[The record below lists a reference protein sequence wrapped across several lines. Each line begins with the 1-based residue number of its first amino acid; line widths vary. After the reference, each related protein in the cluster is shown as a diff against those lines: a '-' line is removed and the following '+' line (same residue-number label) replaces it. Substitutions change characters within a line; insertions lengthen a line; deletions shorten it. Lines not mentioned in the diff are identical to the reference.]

1 MIDKKKRTAAAIHV
15 AREKCVRL
23 HREAASLN
31 DHSAPQEHLRAAAR
45 HLAAVEKWLIPPK
58 PGASTST
65 FFKSLDPEELLA
77 ELGLSH
83 LAEGEDL
90 EDFLEYFA
98 ASIGLGSFW

>member
-1 MIDKKKRTAAAIHV
+1 M
-15 AREKCVRL
+15 
-23 HREAASLN
+23 
-31 DHSAPQEHLRAAAR
+31 
-45 HLAAVEKWLIPPK
+45 EKWLIPPK
-58 PGASTST
+58 QGASSST

-98 ASIGLGSFW
+98 ASIGVGELLVIAIPCLMQSKTFRHPGTFYITSDRLCF